1 MFRLPSA
8 GNAQLILMFRDRL
21 RRDLRLR
28 DVFDG
33 GLTEAASDRPSG
45 RLLSVKILKLHLEW
59 NLKK

>member
-28 DVFDG
+28 TVFDG
-33 GLTEAASDRPSG
+33 PASRKL
-45 RLLSVKILKLHLEW
+45 RATALLVDCSQQKS
-59 NLKK
+59 